1 MPNKRSTDSA
11 AQFAP
16 VLAYEAI
23 VIGASAG
30 GFQALKAVLPALG
43 STFPLPVVIVEHM
56 DERSNGFLVE
66 YLNRLS
72 AIMVKEAEDK
82 EPLRGGTAYMAPP
95 GYHLLIEADRTMSLS
110 VDGRVN
116 FSRPS
121 IDVLFESAAAVF
133 HNTLIG
139 VVLSGANAD
148 GAQGLKAIKQRGGL
162 AIVQNPQTAEAS
174 AMPKAAL
181 ASTPVDHVL
190 DADVIG
196 PLLMSICNRE
206 KSFESAIRLRGTP

>member
-1 MPNKRSTDSA
+1 MSNKRSTDSA
-11 AQFAP
+11 ARFAP
-16 VLAYEAI
+16 VLAYEAV

-30 GFQALKAVLPALG
+30 GLQTLKAILPALG
-43 STFPLPVVIVEHM
+43 PGFPLPIVIVAHV
-56 DERSNGFLVE
+56 DERSDGFLVE

-72 AIMVKEAEDK
+72 AILVKEAEDK

-95 GYHLLIEADRTMSLS
+95 GYHLLIEADRTLSLS
-110 VDGRVN
+110 VDGREN

-133 HNTLIG
+133 RNSLIG

-148 GAQGLKAIKQRGGL
+148 GAQGLKAIKERGGL
-162 AIVQNPQTAEAS
+162 AVVQNPHTAEAS

-181 ASTPVDHVL
+181 EATPVDHIL
-190 DADVIG
+190 EPDTIG
-196 PLLMSICNRE
+196 ALLTRICNGE
-206 KSFESAIRLRGTP
+206 KPIESAARLRGAS